1 MKLTAQHLT
10 KTIGEKKVLSQ
21 VEFSW
26 QTGEIVGLVG
36 RNGAG
41 KTTLMRTLVDQY
53 HADHG
58 QVAIDDQDLTAVP
71 EARQQ
76 LIYIDP
82 TEGFFARLTL
92 AKLGRL
98 YALGYPTFDQA
109 RYRSLLADNDLVLA
123 QRYGELSKGYQALV
137 VMALNLASAVP
148 LILLDE
154 PFDGLDLFIREMIV
168 KAVIDEVAA
177 GQRGFLI
184 ASHDLAELDGLA
196 DRVLFLKRG
205 TISKTV
211 TLEAVRDEA
220 AKLQLVFPA
229 TQIPAAVR
237 QYGQILNVQGRVI
250 TALFSPYTAAVEAAL
265 TAEQPVLIEK
275 LPLSLS
281 DLFRSEYA
289 EEVHRD

>member
-1 MKLTAQHLT
+1 MKLTAQHLA
-10 KTIGEKKVLSQ
+10 KTIAGKRVLSQ
-21 VEFSW
+21 LDFTW

-58 QVAIDDQDLTAVP
+58 QVAIDGRNLAEAPQ
-71 EARQQ
+71 ARQN

-82 TEGFFARLTL
+82 TEVFFTRMNL
-92 AKLGRL
+92 AKIAQY
-98 YALGYPTFDQA
+98 YAAGYPHFDQN
-109 RYRSLLADNDLVLA
+109 RYRNLLAANNLPLTK
-123 QRYGELSKGYQALV
+123 RYGELSKGYQALV

-154 PFDGLDLFIREMIV
+154 PFDGLDLFIRETIV
-168 KAVIDEVAA
+168 KAVIEEVAA
-177 GQRGFLI
+177 GERGFLI

-205 TISKTV
+205 TISRAV
-211 TLEAVRDEA
+211 ALEQVRSEA
-220 AKLQLVFPA
+220 AKLQLVFA
-229 TQIPAAVR
+229 TNQIPAVVR
-237 QYGQILNVQGRVI
+237 DRGQILNIQGRVI
-250 TALFSPYTAAVEAAL
+250 TALFPAYTPIVKAAL
-265 TAEQPVLIEK
+265 TAAQPVLMEV

-289 EEVHRD
+289 GEVRHG